1 MINDPQLNNTYEIN
15 KGLRLG
21 RGLLLEFAEIGLP
34 TGVEFLD
41 AISPQYIA
49 DLVAWGAI
57 GARTTE
63 SQVHRE
69 LASGLSTPVGFK
81 NGTDG
86 SIDIAVDAIKAAG
99 SPHVFLSV
107 TKHGLSAIVETNGNP
122 YTHVI
127 LRGANSGP
135 NYEAKFVKSTAEKL
149 VKAGLP
155 QRIMIDCSHG
165 NSLKKH
171 ENQPKVAADVSK
183 QLGSAETGF
192 AIAGVMIESNLVAGK
207 QNIPAEGPAGLK
219 YGQSVTDACMDWETT
234 VATLNN
240 LREGVRARR
249 KLRGANGTNDIL
261 SHGLVNGTAN
271 GNGHQDFN
279 DLSTLSV
286 GQHSL

>member
-1 MINDPQLNNTYEIN
+1 M
-15 KGLRLG
+15 
-21 RGLLLEFAEIGLP
+21 
-34 TGVEFLD
+34 
-41 AISPQYIA
+41 
-49 DLVAWGAI
+49 
-57 GARTTE
+57 
-63 SQVHRE
+63 HRE

-219 YGQSVTDACMDWETT
+219 YGQSVTDACMDWDTT
-234 VATLNN
+234 VTTLNN